1 VRWSFKLL
9 TLFGIRVEVHVTF
22 LLLVGGLALLQSRTT
37 PIWLT
42 VSELLLLF
50 TCVLLHE
57 LGHALAARRYGIQTR
72 EIILLPIGGVARL
85 ERMPEKPMQE
95 VVVALAGPGVNLIL
109 ATALGALLA
118 ARGVSAEQALQSADK
133 GLLEFLFLAN
143 VAMLLFNMIPAF
155 PMDGGRVLRALL
167 AMTMPFVRATRI
179 AAQVGQ
185 GFAVLFAVAAL
196 FLLRSPVLLFVA
208 LFVFMAA
215 GEERAMVQ
223 TRASLS
229 GVPVSAAMVTA
240 FMSLETR
247 HDLQHAVDLMLAG
260 DQQDFPVLEGGRY
273 LGMLGRTGLVQALQK
288 EGPSAPVGRVVRL
301 DVEPLEAS
309 WPLER
314 ALQVMRAGRHSAMP
328 VVMRGQLVGLLT
340 LENVS
345 ELLMVQEARQRH
357 AGVA

>member
-1 VRWSFKLL
+1 VRWSIRLL
-9 TLFGIRVEVHVTF
+9 TLFGIRIEVHVTF

-37 PIWLT
+37 PMWLT

-50 TCVLLHE
+50 GCVLLHE

-85 ERMPEKPMQE
+85 ERMPEKPLQE

-109 ATALGALLA
+109 ATALGAWLA
-118 ARGVSAEQALQSADK
+118 GHGVSAEQALQSADK

-167 AMTMPFVRATRI
+167 ATSMPFVRATRI

-185 GFAVLFAVAAL
+185 GFAVLFAFAAL
-196 FLLRSPVLLFVA
+196 FLMRSPVLLFVA
-208 LFVFMAA
+208 LFVFLAA

-223 TRASLS
+223 TRASLT

-247 HDLQHAVDLMLAG
+247 HELQHAVDLMLAG

-273 LGMLGRTGLVQALQK
+273 LGMLGRAGLVQALQK